1 MPAGTDSDQLF
12 PDIRESCA
20 WINSVDICLSDSL
33 DIPKGTMQEQNP
45 GEVNPNPPREEV
57 ADQVPEVYTTHG
69 GVRAFSTA
77 TSPRVRSG
85 KRSMQQDDAE
95 HHLSLQQRRDDEV
108 KSTNLHGMVQVD
120 NLGQSFQDEEGAEEI
135 PLTPMLKECIEA
147 IEKDV
152 DQECS
157 TTVETARDNH
167 IILVYRGDCLTPDF
181 LRVSKDHTVGSITVA
196 DDRMGIMNQPISI
209 VDAVGGHI
217 RASEVTTPF
226 QPVYLH
232 YSPSFNVRKQAKG
245 MPSKFAGYTGATIP
259 RISVLTWQ
267 EGWVAKDEMQFYL
280 QVISHTMEVPVGPIF
295 DCESQDDDF
304 QTWVQQCKQGIEKHE
319 KKLVITTILVDAH
332 WIPVVFKVNHDDS
345 EGGWVVY
352 TTEEGIKFL
361 AGSENTAHLEF
372 SKVLIPTEF
381 PNDCGF
387 QTVNIILRIVTGDI
401 NEDIVSCQPFTSK
414 EACCWRSLFAHQL
427 QVTDLG
433 AQLVNPTG
441 VKFGGVKH
449 DDLETK
455 IQELLTQHGVTPEES
470 SNRCSMFGAIVHG
483 QS

>member
-1 MPAGTDSDQLF
+1 MDTLLGSHQALRHAHPWEIAILNGVPPNRDWTPLRQGICGLGQMASPLQSAWVMGHYTWMLGSVFGWETQITPEQISWKMITSLFVVRNEAVPENMQCQSVHDFANSVYKAFRHSHELRFVPSCMPAGTDSDQLV

-45 GEVNPNPPREEV
+45 GEVNPMIALGNAEEAPRDDHEGNPNQGQENSVALTSPPNPPREEV

-95 HHLSLQQRRDDEV
+95 HRLSLQQRRDDEV

-167 IILVYRGDCLTPDF
+167 IILVYRDDCLTPDF

-196 DDRMGIMNQPISI
+196 DDRMGLLCMC
-209 VDAVGGHI
+209 
-217 RASEVTTPF
+217 T
-226 QPVYLH
+226 
-232 YSPSFNVRKQAKG
+232 
-245 MPSKFAGYTGATIP
+245 GYG
-259 RISVLTWQ
+259 
-267 EGWVAKDEMQFYL
+267 
-280 QVISHTMEVPVGPIF
+280 
-295 DCESQDDDF
+295 
-304 QTWVQQCKQGIEKHE
+304 
-319 KKLVITTILVDAH
+319 
-332 WIPVVFKVNHDDS
+332 
-345 EGGWVVY
+345 
-352 TTEEGIKFL
+352 
-361 AGSENTAHLEF
+361 
-372 SKVLIPTEF
+372 
-381 PNDCGF
+381 
-387 QTVNIILRIVTGDI
+387 
-401 NEDIVSCQPFTSK
+401 
-414 EACCWRSLFAHQL
+414 
-427 QVTDLG
+427 
-433 AQLVNPTG
+433 
-441 VKFGGVKH
+441 
-449 DDLETK
+449 
-455 IQELLTQHGVTPEES
+455 
-470 SNRCSMFGAIVHG
+470 
-483 QS
+483 